1 MPIWPSSR
9 GSTLADVDSPD
20 ARKYDSAINL
30 DDLALYQNRFSVRM
44 QSGERALENAPRGSR
59 IDHGGYVNIEA
70 RKSDR
75 DEDSCLVKSPGRGIG
90 KSRSADR
97 EFRWEHRVSRPSPI
111 WERDG

>member
-44 QSGERALENAPRGSR
+44 QSGERALENAPRVPGAVSAKVEAPIANSDGSTVFR
-59 IDHGGYVNIEA
+59 APPLFGNVM
-70 RKSDR
+70 
-75 DEDSCLVKSPGRGIG
+75 DEWPTIG
-90 KSRSADR
+90 T
-97 EFRWEHRVSRPSPI
+97 
-111 WERDG
+111 ERTKCSHELPEV